1 MAVLKSDLMQHH
13 PHPNINGMFH
23 SKPTDS
29 GNVMLVLNVD
39 NYVMAEYN
47 MLTGQTVWQRFVQ
60 ATQREKVETWLT
72 ESYPVQPVA
81 KAIPAKRRK
90 R

>member
-1 MAVLKSDLMQHH
+1 
-13 PHPNINGMFH
+13 
-23 SKPTDS
+23 
-29 GNVMLVLNVD
+29 MLVVNAD

-47 MLTGQTVWQRFVQ
+47 MHTGETVWQRFVQ

-72 ESYPVQPVA
+72 QSYPAQPVA
-81 KAIPAKRRK
+81 KPIPAKRRK